1 METEALGGIAMNMMF
16 VLFGMCLF
24 CGVVSIFVAL
34 KNQRDRRN
42 DPGRIRDS
50 WSTPD
55 HLSAHKPIPHW
66 HGRHTLRAFFIAA
79 FALSCACATT
89 YAQEIVHGITG
100 TVTAANPNAKT
111 FTLQADNGTV
121 VLFDARNHGGN
132 PVTLAKE
139 MQQQSTAADTVHTG
153 AHVLVFYYGNDAV
166 RNAVAIRDLGTGAL
180 DRVNGNV
187 ADFDRHQHRMKVKCS
202 AAEPQDVVLS
212 DQTVVDTPM
221 GVVQGSKYKPN
232 KGEQVGIVST
242 SSKGERTALFISATG
257 PNASMT

>member
-24 CGVVSIFVAL
+24 CGIVSIFVAL

-42 DPGRIRDS
+42 DPGRIRDP
-50 WSTPD
+50 WSSPG
-55 HLSAHKPIPHW
+55 HLPPHKPIPHW
-66 HGRHTLRAFFIAA
+66 HGRHTLRAVFITGV
-79 FALSCACATT
+79 ALSCACATT
-89 YAQEIVHGITG
+89 YAQEIVHGMTG

-111 FTLQADNGTV
+111 FTLQAD
-121 VLFDARNHGGN
+121 
-132 PVTLAKE
+132 
-139 MQQQSTAADTVHTG
+139 
-153 AHVLVFYYGNDAV
+153 
-166 RNAVAIRDLGTGAL
+166 DLGTGTL

-202 AAEPQDVVLS
+202 AAAPQDVVLS